1 MAKKVAVTKKVKAK
15 RHLGYY
21 ILKIKSP
28 DGKAFGK
35 TDLNTESWC
44 DLYFINLENLL
55 MKNKDTLTLDS
66 AETILDKYNQIYTK
80 YKAFST
86 YVDSWDNKWHG
97 KLGMVSEKK
106 RLEYLKDKISKILNN
121 D

>member
-1 MAKKVAVTKKVKAK
+1 MAKKVAVTKRVKAK

-21 ILKIKSP
+21 ILKIKTP

-35 TDLNTESWC
+35 TDLDTNSWC
-44 DLYFINLENLL
+44 DLYFMNLPALL
-55 MKNKDTLTLDS
+55 LKNKDSLTMDS
-66 AETILDKYNQIYTK
+66 AETILKKYNQIYTK

-86 YVDSWDNKWHG
+86 YVDSWDNKWTG

-106 RLEYLKDKISKILNN
+106 RLEYLKTKIQELLN